1 MCRPILFLFLVV
13 SVCALS
19 CKSES
24 DNSYASSAQ
33 ANAPSARPASS
44 SGKSNSWTI
53 RNDGIYQYEIGDTLN
68 TAATPPG
75 AQLNSFSAVSTGPD
89 GKKRR
94 DKAHTLVVNL
104 ANALSFGVD
113 QQTERLTAISVHS
126 KEYETKEGF
135 SVGLTLN
142 DFIRTYP
149 VYEISYFTQSQVAAA
164 TTPIYP
170 DVRFIF
176 NPNNYTGNPDNIGH
190 HPTKDVLQ
198 YTDFREGTRI
208 TEIRIL
214 TPDRPV
220 K

>member
-1 MCRPILFLFLVV
+1 M
-13 SVCALS
+13 CALS

-24 DNSYASSAQ
+24 ADSSSSSQSTASSTTK
-33 ANAPSARPASS
+33 PASS
-44 SGKSNSWTI
+44 TGKSDSWNI
-53 RNDGIYQYEIGDTLN
+53 RNDGIFHYQIGETLD
-68 TAATPPG
+68 TAATPAG
-75 AQLNSFSAVSTGPD
+75 AQLNSFSAISTGPD

-94 DKAHTLVVNL
+94 DKAHTLVINL

-113 QQTERLTAISVHS
+113 QKTDELTTISVHS

-149 VYEISYFTQSQVAAA
+149 IYEISYFPKSQVAAA

-170 DVRFIF
+170 DVRFLI
-176 NPNNYTGNPDNIGH
+176 NPNNYTGSPDKIGL
-190 HPTKDVLQ
+190 HPTKDVLE
-198 YTDFREGTRI
+198 YTDFLESTRI

-214 TPDRPV
+214 DPSRPV